1 MEVVALVLSGISLV
15 VAAVGTVLSNRR
27 SSEALAESR
36 KAATT
41 ALWSDT
47 QEAIQRLIGF
57 DPASESAGERLAN
70 LRIAMI
76 ALVDELGWDGFDQWL
91 DTERSLGACLGQ
103 QVMDK
108 ARPGDTVDERL
119 KVLDPYHRWAQ
130 VLGMNLRVFRSQG
143 YDKAV
148 ASELRYHAADQMKR
162 VCEAN
167 GWQLPPTTIP
177 GLRPLDDQ

>member
-1 MEVVALVLSGISLV
+1 
-15 VAAVGTVLSNRR
+15 
-27 SSEALAESR
+27 
-36 KAATT
+36 
-41 ALWSDT
+41 
-47 QEAIQRLIGF
+47 
-57 DPASESAGERLAN
+57 
-70 LRIAMI
+70 
-76 ALVDELGWDGFDQWL
+76 
-91 DTERSLGACLGQ
+91 
-103 QVMDK
+103 MDR

-119 KVLDPYHRWAQ
+119 KVLDAYHRWAQ

-148 ASELRYHAADQMKR
+148 ASELRDHAADQMKR